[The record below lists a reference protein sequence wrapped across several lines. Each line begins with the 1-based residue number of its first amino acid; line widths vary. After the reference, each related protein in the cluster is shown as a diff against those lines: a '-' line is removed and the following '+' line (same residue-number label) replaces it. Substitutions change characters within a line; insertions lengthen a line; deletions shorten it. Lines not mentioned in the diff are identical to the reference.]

1 MIQFSFIPLKKL
13 TTDVLNSLE
22 TRYELEEVVTLDSV
36 KQLHLFVS
44 CFGGTTNGEGLKDV
58 IDVDAIWRISGK
70 LKPLSES
77 ELDRFYQH
85 WLVTSKRENNIDE
98 FCQIVSFNSFLLVF
112 NKAKFKVVLQNSAQ

>member
-13 TTDVLNSLE
+13 TTDALNSLE

-44 CFGGTTNGEGLKDV
+44 CFGGTTNEEALKDV
-58 IDVDAIWRISGK
+58 IDVDATWRISGK
-70 LKPLSES
+70 LKPLNES
-77 ELDRFYQH
+77 EIDRFYQQ
-85 WLVTSKRENNIDE
+85 WLASSKRENNIDE